1 MESDWLM
8 GVLGMM
14 GLQKG
19 LAAGLALLL
28 LTAAGCGA
36 MDNSEQ
42 TARVS
47 PPVSVAQARA
57 EDTRVYRA
65 PAAPATTA
73 AATEVPIQTT
83 APVQITTVRIT
94 TTALPAETTAPAEE
108 ETTAPP
114 PAETQPPRTAR
125 REPVKT
131 TAAPE
136 PEPEPVPVTKPPQT
150 PVTQPE
156 PEPDP
161 DPDPEPET
169 PANVPMYASQ
179 ILDLVNQERAANGL
193 APLELHT
200 ELLKAADIRARE
212 IAQVFSHNRP
222 DGSPCFTVLE
232 ECDLAY
238 MTAGE
243 NIAQGYASPQ
253 EVMNG
258 WMSSEGHRAN
268 ILNGGFS
275 MLGVGYDSA
284 TRSWVQVFA
293 G

>member
-1 MESDWLM
+1 
-8 GVLGMM
+8 MM

-36 MDNSEQ
+36 MDNREQ
-42 TARVS
+42 TAQVS

-57 EDTRVYRA
+57 ENTGVYRA
-65 PAAPATTA
+65 PMAPATTA
-73 AATEVPIQTT
+73 AATETPLQTT
-83 APVQITTVRIT
+83 APVQITTARLT
-94 TTALPAETTAPAEE
+94 TTALPPETTAPAEE

-136 PEPEPVPVTKPPQT
+136 PEPVPVTKPPQT

-156 PEPDP
+156 P
-161 DPDPEPET
+161 DPEPET
-169 PANVPMYASQ
+169 PVNAPTYAAQ
-179 ILDLVNQERAANGL
+179 ILEFVNQTRAEYGL

-212 IAQVFSHNRP
+212 IARVFSHNRP
-222 DGSPCFTVLE
+222 DGSSCFTVLE

-238 MTAGE
+238 RTAGE

-253 EVMNG
+253 EVMKG

>member
-1 MESDWLM
+1 
-8 GVLGMM
+8 MM

-36 MDNSEQ
+36 MDNREQ
-42 TARVS
+42 TAQVS

-57 EDTRVYRA
+57 ENTGVYRA
-65 PAAPATTA
+65 PMAPAATA
-73 AATEVPIQTT
+73 AATEAPLQTT
-83 APVQITTVRIT
+83 APVQITTARIT
-94 TTALPAETTAPAEE
+94 TTALPPETTAPAEE

-114 PAETQPPRTAR
+114 PAETQPSRTAR

-131 TAAPE
+131 TAA

-156 PEPDP
+156 P
-161 DPDPEPET
+161 DPEPET
-169 PANVPMYASQ
+169 PVNAPTYAAQ
-179 ILDLVNQERAANGL
+179 ILAFVNQTRAEYGL

-222 DGSPCFTVLE
+222 DGSSCFTVLE

-238 MTAGE
+238 RTAGE

-253 EVMNG
+253 EVMKG

-268 ILNGGFS
+268 ILNDGFS
-275 MLGVGYDSA
+275 MLGVGYDST

>member
-1 MESDWLM
+1 M
-8 GVLGMM
+8 GVLSMM

-36 MDNSEQ
+36 MDNREQ

-57 EDTRVYRA
+57 ENTGVYRA
-65 PAAPATTA
+65 PTAPATTA
-73 AATEVPIQTT
+73 AATEAPIQTT

-94 TTALPAETTAPAEE
+94 TTALPPETTAPAEE

-136 PEPEPVPVTKPPQT
+136 PEPVPVTKPPQT
-150 PVTQPE
+150 PGTQPE

-161 DPDPEPET
+161 EPET
-169 PANVPMYASQ
+169 PVNAPTYVAQ
-179 ILDLVNQERAANGL
+179 ILELVNQTRVAYGL

-222 DGSPCFTVLE
+222 DGSSCFTVLE

-238 MTAGE
+238 RTAGE

-253 EVMNG
+253 EVMKG

-268 ILNGGFS
+268 IINDDFS

>member
-1 MESDWLM
+1 
-8 GVLGMM
+8 MM

-36 MDNSEQ
+36 MDNREQ
-42 TARVS
+42 TAQVS

-57 EDTRVYRA
+57 ENTGVYRA
-65 PAAPATTA
+65 PRAPAATA
-73 AATEVPIQTT
+73 AATEAPIQTT
-83 APVQITTVRIT
+83 APVQITTARIT
-94 TTALPAETTAPAEE
+94 TTALPPETTAPAEE

-114 PAETQPPRTAR
+114 SAETQPPRTAR

-131 TAAPE
+131 MAAPE
-136 PEPEPVPVTKPPQT
+136 PE
-150 PVTQPE
+150 
-156 PEPDP
+156 
-161 DPDPEPET
+161 PDPEPET
-169 PANVPMYASQ
+169 PVNAPTYAAQ
-179 ILDLVNQERAANGL
+179 ILEFVNQTRAEYGL
-193 APLELHT
+193 APLVLHT

-222 DGSPCFTVLE
+222 DGSSCFTVLE

-238 MTAGE
+238 RTAGE

-253 EVMNG
+253 EVMKG

-268 ILNGGFS
+268 ILNDGFS

>member
-1 MESDWLM
+1 
-8 GVLGMM
+8 MM

-36 MDNSEQ
+36 MDNREQ

-57 EDTRVYRA
+57 ENTGVYRA
-65 PAAPATTA
+65 PTAPATTA
-73 AATEVPIQTT
+73 AATEAPLQTT
-83 APVQITTVRIT
+83 APVQITTARIT
-94 TTALPAETTAPAEE
+94 TTALPPETTAPAEE

-114 PAETQPPRTAR
+114 PAETRPPRTAR

-131 TAAPE
+131 TAA

-156 PEPDP
+156 P
-161 DPDPEPET
+161 DPEPET
-169 PANVPMYASQ
+169 PVNAPTYAAQ
-179 ILDLVNQERAANGL
+179 ILEFVNQTRAEYGL

-200 ELLKAADIRARE
+200 ELLKAADIRVRE

-222 DGSPCFTVLE
+222 DGSSCFTVLE

-238 MTAGE
+238 RTAGE
-243 NIAQGYASPQ
+243 NIAQGYVSPQ
-253 EVMNG
+253 EVMKG

-268 ILNGGFS
+268 ILNDGFS
-275 MLGVGYDSA
+275 MLGVGYDSV

>member
-1 MESDWLM
+1 
-8 GVLGMM
+8 MM

-36 MDNSEQ
+36 MGNREQ

-57 EDTRVYRA
+57 ENTGVYRA
-65 PAAPATTA
+65 PTAPATTA
-73 AATEVPIQTT
+73 AATGAPLQTT
-83 APVQITTVRIT
+83 APVQITTARIT
-94 TTALPAETTAPAEE
+94 TTALPPETTAPAEE

-136 PEPEPVPVTKPPQT
+136 PEPVPVTKPPQT

-156 PEPDP
+156 P
-161 DPDPEPET
+161 DPEPET
-169 PANVPMYASQ
+169 PVNAPTYAAQ
-179 ILDLVNQERAANGL
+179 ILAFVNQTRAEYGL

-222 DGSPCFTVLE
+222 DGSSCFTVLE

-238 MTAGE
+238 RTAGE

-253 EVMNG
+253 EVMKG

>member
-1 MESDWLM
+1 
-8 GVLGMM
+8 MM

-36 MDNSEQ
+36 MDNKEQ
-42 TARVS
+42 TAQVS

-57 EDTRVYRA
+57 ENTGVYRA
-65 PAAPATTA
+65 PMAPATTA
-73 AATEVPIQTT
+73 AATEAPLQTT
-83 APVQITTVRIT
+83 APVQITTARIT
-94 TTALPAETTAPAEE
+94 TTALPPETTAPAEE
-108 ETTAPP
+108 ETTASP

-136 PEPEPVPVTKPPQT
+136 PEPVPVTKPPQT
-150 PVTQPE
+150 PVTQPK
-156 PEPDP
+156 
-161 DPDPEPET
+161 PDPEPET
-169 PANVPMYASQ
+169 PVNAPTYAAQ
-179 ILDLVNQERAANGL
+179 ILAFVNQTRAEYGL

-222 DGSPCFTVLE
+222 DGSSCFTVLE

-238 MTAGE
+238 RTAGE

-253 EVMNG
+253 EVMKG

>member
-1 MESDWLM
+1 
-8 GVLGMM
+8 MM

-36 MDNSEQ
+36 MGNREQ

-57 EDTRVYRA
+57 ENTGVYRA
-65 PAAPATTA
+65 PTAPATTA
-73 AATEVPIQTT
+73 AATGAPLQTT
-83 APVQITTVRIT
+83 APVQITTARIT
-94 TTALPAETTAPAEE
+94 TTALPPETTAPAEE

-131 TAAPE
+131 AAA

-156 PEPDP
+156 P
-161 DPDPEPET
+161 DPEPET
-169 PANVPMYASQ
+169 PVNAPTYAAQ
-179 ILDLVNQERAANGL
+179 ILEFVNQTRAEYGL

-222 DGSPCFTVLE
+222 DGSSCFTVLE

-238 MTAGE
+238 RTAGE
-243 NIAQGYASPQ
+243 NIAQGYTSPQ

-275 MLGVGYDSA
+275 MLGVGYDSV

>member
-1 MESDWLM
+1 
-8 GVLGMM
+8 MM

-36 MDNSEQ
+36 MDNREQ

-57 EDTRVYRA
+57 ENTGVYRA
-65 PAAPATTA
+65 PMAPATTA
-73 AATEVPIQTT
+73 AATEAPLQTT
-83 APVQITTVRIT
+83 APVQITTARIT
-94 TTALPAETTAPAEE
+94 TTALPPETTAPAEE
-108 ETTAPP
+108 ETTVPP

-161 DPDPEPET
+161 EPET
-169 PANVPMYASQ
+169 PVNVPTYASQ
-179 ILDLVNQERAANGL
+179 ILEFVNQTRAEYGL

-222 DGSPCFTVLE
+222 DGSSCFTVLE

-238 MTAGE
+238 RTAGE
-243 NIAQGYASPQ
+243 NIAPVSYT
-253 EVMNG
+253 
-258 WMSSEGHRAN
+258 HLRAHE
-268 ILNGGFS
+268 
-275 MLGVGYDSA
+275 
-284 TRSWVQVFA
+284 T
-293 G
+293 

>member
-1 MESDWLM
+1 
-8 GVLGMM
+8 MM

-36 MDNSEQ
+36 MDNREQ

-57 EDTRVYRA
+57 ENTGVYRA
-65 PAAPATTA
+65 PMAPATTA
-73 AATEVPIQTT
+73 AATEAPLQTT
-83 APVQITTVRIT
+83 APVQITTARIT
-94 TTALPAETTAPAEE
+94 TTALPPETTAPAEE

-131 TAAPE
+131 AAA

-156 PEPDP
+156 P
-161 DPDPEPET
+161 DPEPET
-169 PANVPMYASQ
+169 PVNAPTYAAQ
-179 ILDLVNQERAANGL
+179 ILEFVNQTRAEYGL

-222 DGSPCFTVLE
+222 DGSSCFTVLE

-238 MTAGE
+238 RTAGE
-243 NIAQGYASPQ
+243 NIAQGYVSPQ
-253 EVMNG
+253 EVMKG

-275 MLGVGYDSA
+275 MLGVGYDST

>member
-1 MESDWLM
+1 
-8 GVLGMM
+8 MM

-36 MDNSEQ
+36 MDNREQ
-42 TARVS
+42 TAQVS

-57 EDTRVYRA
+57 ENTGVYRA
-65 PAAPATTA
+65 PMAPAATA
-73 AATEVPIQTT
+73 AATEAPIQTT
-83 APVQITTVRIT
+83 APVQITTARIT
-94 TTALPAETTAPAEE
+94 TTALPPETTAPAEE

-131 TAAPE
+131 MAA

-150 PVTQPE
+150 SVTQPE
-156 PEPDP
+156 
-161 DPDPEPET
+161 PDPEPET
-169 PANVPMYASQ
+169 PVNAPTYAAQ
-179 ILDLVNQERAANGL
+179 ILEFVNQTRAEYGL

-222 DGSPCFTVLE
+222 DGSSCFTVLE

-238 MTAGE
+238 RTAGE

-253 EVMNG
+253 EVMKG

-268 ILNGGFS
+268 ILNDGFS

>member
-1 MESDWLM
+1 
-8 GVLGMM
+8 MM

-36 MDNSEQ
+36 MDNREQ
-42 TARVS
+42 TAQVS

-57 EDTRVYRA
+57 ENTGVYRA
-65 PAAPATTA
+65 PMAPATTA
-73 AATEVPIQTT
+73 AATEAPLQTT
-83 APVQITTVRIT
+83 APVQITTARLT
-94 TTALPAETTAPAEE
+94 TTALPPETTAPAEE

-131 TAAPE
+131 AAA
-136 PEPEPVPVTKPPQT
+136 PEPEPVPVTKLPQT

-156 PEPDP
+156 P
-161 DPDPEPET
+161 DPEPET
-169 PANVPMYASQ
+169 PVNAPTYAAQ
-179 ILDLVNQERAANGL
+179 ILAFVNQTRAEYGL

-222 DGSPCFTVLE
+222 DGSSCFTVLE

-238 MTAGE
+238 RTAGE

-253 EVMNG
+253 EVMKG

-275 MLGVGYDSA
+275 MLGVGYDSV